1 MYHFCNCFSWVLA
14 FRQYLIASTI
24 SYWNPSVCPWAYQTR
39 LYLRGFSR
47 STAPWGLGRLPPLYH
62 AEASS
67 VTPHLPQLWSS
78 CYHRAQS
85 QSRPS
90 NKPRAFSLEHIHIK
104 WDCFSIKKKKKRHIE
119 VKFPPLQSMERVA
132 HTASKPFKSFSL
144 SWFGLLSSQEM
155 LLPPPAQRTPVLF
168 KFRESSHYSGWKQ
181 SNVTLWVHQLRES
194 LGMRTK
200 AQGKNKYIKGIVTLR
215 STEKDLRTGS

>member
-39 LYLRGFSR
+39 LYLQGFSR
-47 STAPWGLGRLPPLYH
+47 STARWGLGRLPPLYH

-67 VTPHLPQLWSS
+67 VTPRLPQLWSS

-104 WDCFSIKKKKKRHIE
+104 WDCFSIKKKIKKKKDILKLNSHPCSPWRGLPTQQANHSKASPWAGL
-119 VKFPPLQSMERVA
+119 VCCLARKCFCLPLLKGHQC
-132 HTASKPFKSFSL
+132 
-144 SWFGLLSSQEM
+144 
-155 LLPPPAQRTPVLF
+155 
-168 KFRESSHYSGWKQ
+168 YS
-181 SNVTLWVHQLRES
+181 S
-194 LGMRTK
+194 LGRAAIILAESNQMSPFEYINCGK
-200 AQGKNKYIKGIVTLR
+200 ALGWEQKPRGKT
-215 STEKDLRTGS
+215 ST